1 MLKKVPRIRTA
12 APPST
17 IRSSESLIAIAYKY
31 SLTDIVTFSHV
42 SQRLSADISR
52 QMRPYAVVWLL
63 RLLVKIKSPAVG
75 GARLDKRIGGQRE
88 LKLASRATNLYECLL
103 PRRAL

>member
-1 MLKKVPRIRTA
+1 M
-12 APPST
+12 
-17 IRSSESLIAIAYKY
+17 AYKY
-31 SLTDIVTFSHV
+31 SLTDIVTFGHV

-63 RLLVKIKSPAVG
+63 RLLVKIRKAPLI

-88 LKLASRATNLYECLL
+88 LKPASPAINPY
-103 PRRAL
+103 